1 MKRFKS
7 INRAMKRGHLQVK
20 FRQVFSGQNDQTTGL
35 PLMREVPYLVRNLG
49 RFNDKGKTVFYS
61 NI

>member
-20 FRQVFSGQNDQTTGL
+20 FRQVFTGENNQITGM
-35 PLMREVPYLVRNLG
+35 PIMRNIPYLVRNLG
-49 RFNDKGKTVFYS
+49 RFNDNGRTTFYS